1 MYFLAFAAVAVGLVI
16 YSGYVLSN
24 FLGVPFYTFAFMTA
38 LNSFPGG
45 NSNSGILFRWFRH
58 SSNLTDLVMKANLE

>member
-24 FLGVPFYTFAFMTA
+24 FLGVPFYNFAFMAA

-45 NSNSGILFRWFRH
+45 NSNSGIF
-58 SSNLTDLVMKANLE
+58 V